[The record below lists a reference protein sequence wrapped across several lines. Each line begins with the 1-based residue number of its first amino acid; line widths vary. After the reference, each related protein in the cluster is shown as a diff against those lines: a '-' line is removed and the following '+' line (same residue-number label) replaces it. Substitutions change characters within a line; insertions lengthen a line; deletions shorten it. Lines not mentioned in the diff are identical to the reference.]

1 MPIVDLL
8 EELQEAIKDL
18 EEQKA
23 ANEKRQKEMQ
33 FKMRGKRRKR

>member
-23 ANEKRQKEMQ
+23 ANEKKQKEMQ
-33 FKMRGKRRKR
+33 IKMRGKRRKR